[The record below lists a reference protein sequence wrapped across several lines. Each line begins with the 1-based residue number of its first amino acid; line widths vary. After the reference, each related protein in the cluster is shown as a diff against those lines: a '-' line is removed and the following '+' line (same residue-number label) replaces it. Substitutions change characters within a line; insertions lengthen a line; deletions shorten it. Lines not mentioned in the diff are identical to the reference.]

1 MSREVALENCILVV
15 LLNICAAAVQ
25 GMNLIML
32 DSISAYK

>member
-1 MSREVALENCILVV
+1 VSREVAIENCIFVV